1 MDRAE
6 ELPRVAVVLKVAFRG
21 LTLQETLEPTWTD
34 SITHSCSKLPQ
45 AEGLMSK
52 TATEPIMAKED
63 SAKIS

>member
-52 TATEPIMAKED
+52 TDRK
-63 SAKIS
+63 SVV

>member
-45 AEGLMSK
+45 AEEINVK
-52 TATEPIMAKED
+52 D
-63 SAKIS
+63 SNRTNNGQGRFS